1 MTHTTASVRLEFM
14 KRPVKSG
21 IASLK
26 ALGIVLALGAVAHA
40 SLPYLPLLGP
50 PPMRMLAKKNP
61 QTAVVIKLET
71 PPAAVSTNSLAVVE
85 VKDFPGTTNAT
96 STDAA
101 TTFLTAAEPP
111 IAVAAGNSL
120 EETFSA
126 SVFALPTPDLLG
138 ITPQMLA
145 TYFRPVQFGTNSAA
159 LVGPFH
165 VSFMPPMP
173 SPENSSRAEYI
184 VK

>member
-1 MTHTTASVRLEFM
+1 M
-14 KRPVKSG
+14 KRPVNLG

-40 SLPYLPLLGP
+40 GLPYLPLTGP
-50 PPMRMLAKKNP
+50 PPLRLLAVKNP
-61 QTAVVIKLET
+61 RPVAGLKIEAAPVAHTNL
-71 PPAAVSTNSLAVVE
+71 AAVAV
-85 VKDFPGTTNAT
+85 KNFPGTTNAT

-101 TTFLTAAEPP
+101 NAFL
-111 IAVAAGNSL
+111 AGPLNGLGADRSL

-126 SVFALPTPDLLG
+126 SVFALPTPDLLS

-145 TYFRPVQFGTNSAA
+145 TYFHPVQFGTNTV
-159 LVGPFH
+159 LTGPFH
-165 VSFMPPMP
+165 VGFMPPVP
-173 SPENSSRAEYI
+173 VPDKSSRAEYI

>member
-1 MTHTTASVRLEFM
+1 M

-26 ALGIVLALGAVAHA
+26 ALGIVVALGAVAHA
-40 SLPYLPLLGP
+40 GMPYLPLIGP
-50 PPMRMLAKKNP
+50 PPLRVQVLKNP
-61 QTAVVIKLET
+61 N
-71 PPAAVSTNSLAVVE
+71 AAVIGKIEALSAAVPTNTLAAIAAKV
-85 VKDFPGTTNAT
+85 FPGTTNAT
-96 STDAA
+96 GGDAGTGFIAGSGPLLSTGTDK
-101 TTFLTAAEPP
+101 
-111 IAVAAGNSL
+111 SL

-126 SVFALPTPDLLG
+126 SVLALPTPDLLS

-165 VSFMPPMP
+165 VGFMPPQP
-173 SPENSSRAEYI
+173 VPEKSSRAEYI